1 MILTTHDTE
10 FISHVKHECRRHG
23 VKLVLSDKRY
33 FSDEA
38 QTYGGYFSHSDKEL
52 AVADIGNSYNM
63 LTTLV
68 HEFSHMEQWI
78 YDDPTFTHRLRGGH
92 ESTAI
97 LNNWLMGQQY
107 NKNTIRSA
115 VAIIRE
121 CELNCERRTIA
132 NIKKYKLSIDTRR
145 YARNANAYILFHHYV
160 LLKRK
165 WDFDKFPLHNSYLVD
180 QMPSDMDT
188 LDYSHFDPCYKML
201 FEAFSE

>member
-1 MILTTHDTE
+1 MILTSHDTD

-23 VKLVLSDKRY
+23 VKLVLSTKSY
-33 FSDEA
+33 FSDDA
-38 QTYGGYFSHSDKEL
+38 QSYGGYFNHNDKEL
-52 AVADIGNSYNM
+52 AVADIGNNYNM

-97 LNNWLMGQQY
+97 LNNWLMGQSY
-107 NKNTIRSA
+107 TKNTIRSA

-121 CELNCERRTIA
+121 CELNCERRSIA
-132 NIKKYKLSIDTRR
+132 NIKKYKLSIDTKR

-160 LLKRK
+160 LQKRK
-165 WDFDKFPLHNSYLVD
+165 WDFDRSPLHNSYLVE

-188 LDYSHFDPCYKML
+188 LDYTHFDQCYKLL